1 MKRVIVV
8 LLMIFIMLS
17 LVSCNYKSMDTVY
30 QFDYAIIRLPNGEVI
45 EGKIISWRDYED
57 GEQLQLKL
65 EDGNTYLVNSFYTTL
80 IKYG

>member
-1 MKRVIVV
+1 MNRLKAILLVLVIMFT
-8 LLMIFIMLS
+8 LA
-17 LVSCNYKSMDTVY
+17 SCNYKTVDTVY
-30 QFDYAIIRLPNGEVI
+30 QFDYAIIRMPNGEIV

-65 EDGNTYLVNSFYTTL
+65 EDGNTYLVNSFYTAL

>member
-1 MKRVIVV
+1 MNRLKAILLVLVI
-8 LLMIFIMLS
+8 MFT
-17 LVSCNYKSMDTVY
+17 LVSCNYQHMDTVY

-65 EDGNTYLVNSFYTTL
+65 EDGNIYLVNSFYTTL